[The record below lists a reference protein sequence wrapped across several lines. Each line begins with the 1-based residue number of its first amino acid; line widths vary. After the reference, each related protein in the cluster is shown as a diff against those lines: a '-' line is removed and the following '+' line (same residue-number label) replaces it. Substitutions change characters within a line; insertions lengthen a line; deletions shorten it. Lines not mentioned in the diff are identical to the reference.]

1 MNEMKRDM
9 IRIQELVGSAFGQT
23 GALVALSDGG
33 HMNPKK
39 LQKTLEQ
46 TMEHFESA
54 ALELRRL
61 CEQYSPGTGGFSKKS
76 VLPAMDVTGS
86 VEEFGYGWLH
96 ITLNTLL
103 PHCRYQ
109 NPNWLA
115 DTISRLLDGYVA
127 CGKELPFY
135 RRALLVIDEHTAI
148 EGRHIFDQDNKGWKA
163 VSNAIKGR
171 VVPDDD
177 QHTLAVAL
185 LSTKV
190 QERECCHI
198 TLLHQADAHDF
209 LRPIPAIMHTI
220 ISIPAAGADEQNG
233 QKSCENTRK
242 THPHFW
248 PFSGLWSGWIVLRVS
263 RLPKTLI

>member
-86 VEEFGYGWLH
+86 VE
-96 ITLNTLL
+96 
-103 PHCRYQ
+103 
-109 NPNWLA
+109 
-115 DTISRLLDGYVA
+115 
-127 CGKELPFY
+127 
-135 RRALLVIDEHTAI
+135 
-148 EGRHIFDQDNKGWKA
+148 
-163 VSNAIKGR
+163 
-171 VVPDDD
+171 
-177 QHTLAVAL
+177 
-185 LSTKV
+185 
-190 QERECCHI
+190 
-198 TLLHQADAHDF
+198 
-209 LRPIPAIMHTI
+209 
-220 ISIPAAGADEQNG
+220 
-233 QKSCENTRK
+233 
-242 THPHFW
+242 
-248 PFSGLWSGWIVLRVS
+248 
-263 RLPKTLI
+263 